1 MTLAIYQ
8 GQYIIQ
14 TLNMKHKLVDS
25 IITGIQEKKGQG
37 IVVCDLT
44 KIEDT
49 ICQFFVVCEGN
60 SPNQL
65 RALVDSIKEEGR
77 KAMDESPI
85 AVQGLENCE
94 WVAMDYGDV
103 MVHLFLPEARDHYQ
117 LETMWADAVIS
128 DIETID

>member
-1 MTLAIYQ
+1 
-8 GQYIIQ
+8 
-14 TLNMKHKLVDS
+14 
-25 IITGIQEKKGQG
+25 
-37 IVVCDLT
+37 
-44 KIEDT
+44 
-49 ICQFFVVCEGN
+49 
-60 SPNQL
+60 
-65 RALVDSIKEEGR
+65 
-77 KAMDESPI
+77 MDESPI

>member
-25 IITGIQEKKGQG
+25 IITGIQEKKGRG

-77 KAMDESPI
+77 KTMDESPI

>member
-1 MTLAIYQ
+1 
-8 GQYIIQ
+8 
-14 TLNMKHKLVDS
+14 MKHKLVDS
-25 IITGIQEKKGQG
+25 IITGIQEKKGRG

-77 KAMDESPI
+77 KTMDESPI